1 MADMMEY
8 KNMDCLEY
16 LGTLDDN
23 SIDLIIADPPYYRVV
38 KDEWDHQWKSQAQ
51 YDDWCNRW
59 VTEISR
65 VSKYSASLWLFGYTR
80 NVPGTYCS
88 LVHNNFNFR
97 QQIVVNKGMRA
108 VAGRTKS
115 TNKLFPTA
123 TESLF
128 FFHYD
133 ARQHIG
139 ELLEEQRLKLHWKAI
154 DINTLLGKSTSGGG
168 AYSAM
173 VNSNPEKR
181 VYPKR
186 EYWERMSEVMELPR
200 YDELVYTFNQS
211 KGLTDVWDDI
221 DFFDRKEKRIH
232 TAQKPLALIERLIKT
247 STNEGA
253 NVLDMFSGSGTTAVA
268 CKLLN
273 RNFYGCEI
281 DPRYYKVS
289 YQRISE
295 LNPLPF

>member
-1 MADMMEY
+1 MTYIMNY

-16 LGTLDDN
+16 LSTLEDN

-38 KDEWDHQWKSQAQ
+38 KDEWDHQWKSQDE
-51 YDDWCNRW
+51 YNEWCNQW
-59 VTEISR
+59 VTEVSR
-65 VSKYSASLWLFGYTR
+65 VSKYSGSLWLFGYAR
-80 NVPGTYCS
+80 NVPGTFCS
-88 LVHNNFNFR
+88 LTNNQFNFR

-115 TNKLFPTA
+115 TTKLFPTT

-128 FFHYD
+128 FFHYE
-133 ARQHIG
+133 ARPHISQ
-139 ELLEEQRLKLHWKAI
+139 LLEEQRIKLNWKAI

-168 AYSAM
+168 AYSGM
-173 VNSNPEKR
+173 VNSNPEKM
-181 VYPKR
+181 VYPKK
-186 EYWERMSEVMELPR
+186 EYWERMSEVMDLPP
-200 YDELVYTFNQS
+200 YDEVVYTFNLP
-211 KGLTDVWDDI
+211 KGLSDVWDDI
-221 DFFDRKEKRIH
+221 NFFDRKEKRIH
-232 TAQKPLALIERLIKT
+232 STQKPLQLIERLIKT

-281 DPRYYKVS
+281 DPRYYDLS
-289 YQRISE
+289 LERINS
-295 LNPLPF
+295 LTPLV